1 MRDTS
6 KVHASYNIAR
16 MISRRAV
23 LLGAGA
29 VVLGARA
36 SAQTTKK
43 TLRIVVPFPAGG
55 GTDVLARVVAEKLK
69 DNYAPA
75 VIVENKVGA
84 SGRTGVEAVKNADPD
99 GTTLL
104 FTPDFL
110 MTVYPHSFRKL
121 SYDPLADFVPIALIA
136 RSGLALAA
144 GPALPPEVKTV
155 REYVEWAREH
165 PKQAFYATTAAGGT
179 PHFVGVMLA
188 RDAGIALSPVH
199 YKGGAPALQDLMGGQ
214 IPVSINPVSELLP
227 QLQGGKIRVLAVT
240 SGERSKF
247 LPDVPT
253 MTESGFPE
261 IVLAPWLGFFAP
273 ARTPP
278 DVVKRL
284 ANGIADA
291 TAFGDTQRSFIK
303 MGMDAVAMTQVG
315 FAGVLKSDLE
325 RWGPIVKAS
334 GFTAED

>member
-1 MRDTS
+1 MQRRPRGAE
-6 KVHASYNIAR
+6 V
-16 MISRRAV
+16 ISRRDLLLAAAAAAV
-23 LLGAGA
+23 SS
-29 VVLGARA
+29 RA
-36 SAQTTKK
+36 WPQTTKK
-43 TLRIVVPFPAGG
+43 TLRIIVPFPAGG
-55 GTDVLARVVAEKLK
+55 GTDVLARIVAEKLK

-110 MTVYPHSFRKL
+110 MTVYPHSFKKL
-121 SYDPLADFVPIALIA
+121 SYDPLTDFIPIQLIA

-144 GPALPPEVKTV
+144 GPALPSEVKTV
-155 REYVEWAREH
+155 RQYVDWVRANPARSH
-165 PKQAFYATTAAGGT
+165 YATTAAGGT

-188 RDAGIALSPVH
+188 RDAKLQLSPVH

-214 IPVSINPVSELLP
+214 IPVSVNPISELLP
-227 QLQGGKIRVLAVT
+227 QLAGGKVRVLAVT
-240 SGERSKF
+240 APQRSKF

-253 MTESGFPE
+253 MAESGFPD
-261 IVLAPWLGFFAP
+261 IVINPWLGFFAP
-273 ARTPP
+273 ARTPA

-291 TAFGDTQRSFIK
+291 CAFGDSQRSFIK
-303 MGMDAVAMTQVG
+303 MGMEPVAMTPVG
-315 FAGVLKSDLE
+315 FRAVLQQDLE

-334 GFTAED
+334 GFSAED

>member
-1 MRDTS
+1 
-6 KVHASYNIAR
+6 V
-16 MISRRAV
+16 ISRRDV
-23 LLGAGA
+23 LLA
-29 VVLGARA
+29 LGGRSWAE
-36 SAQTTKK
+36 TTSK
-43 TLRIVVPFPAGG
+43 TVRIIVPFPAGG
-55 GTDVLARVVAEKLK
+55 GTDVLARIVADKLRG
-69 DNYAPA
+69 NYAPA
-75 VIVENKVGA
+75 AIVENRVGA
-84 SGRTGVEAVKNADPD
+84 SGRTGVEAVKNAEPD

-110 MTVYPHSFRKL
+110 MTVYPHSFKKL
-121 SYDPLADFVPIALIA
+121 SYDPLKDFVPVALVA

-144 GPALPPEVKTV
+144 GPALPLEIKTV
-155 REYVEWAREH
+155 RDYVGWAKTN
-165 PKQAFYATTAAGGT
+165 PKNAFYATTSAGGT

-188 RDAGIALSPVH
+188 RDSGVALSPVH

-227 QLQGGKIRVLAVT
+227 QLQGGKIRALAVT

-253 MTESGFPE
+253 MKESGFPE

-273 ARTPP
+273 AKTPP

-291 TAFGDTQRSFIK
+291 TAFGDTQRSFLK

>member
-1 MRDTS
+1 M
-6 KVHASYNIAR
+6 
-16 MISRRAV
+16 
-23 LLGAGA
+23 LLGATLA
-29 VVLGARA
+29 L
-36 SAQTTKK
+36 SAKAWGQTTTSKQV
-43 TLRIVVPFPAGG
+43 RIIVPFPAGG
-55 GTDVLARVVAEKLK
+55 GTDVLARIVAEKLRG
-69 DNYAPA
+69 NYAPA
-75 VIVENKVGA
+75 AIVENRVGA
-84 SGRTGVEAVKNADPD
+84 SGRTGVEAVKNAEPD

-110 MTVYPHSFRKL
+110 MTVYPHSFKRL
-121 SYDPLADFVPIALIA
+121 SYDPLKDFTPIALVA

-144 GPALPPEVKTV
+144 GPALPAEVKTV
-155 REYVEWAREH
+155 RDYVAWAKGD
-165 PKQAFYATTAAGGT
+165 PKRAFYATTSAGGT

-188 RDAGIALSPVH
+188 RDSGAALSPVH

-253 MTESGFPE
+253 MKESGFPE

-303 MGMDAVAMTQVG
+303 MGMDPVAMTPVG
-315 FAGVLKSDLE
+315 FASVVKADLE
-325 RWGPIVKAS
+325 RWAPIVKAS

>member
-1 MRDTS
+1 MT
-6 KVHASYNIAR
+6 
-16 MISRRAV
+16 SRRQV
-23 LLGAGA
+23 LLAGA
-29 VVLGARA
+29 AIALSAKGW
-36 SAQTTKK
+36 AQTTQK
-43 TLRIVVPFPAGG
+43 TVRIIVPFPAGG
-55 GTDVLARVVAEKLK
+55 GTDVLARIVADKLRG
-69 DNYAPA
+69 NYAPA
-75 VIVENKVGA
+75 AIVENRVGA
-84 SGRTGVEAVKNADPD
+84 SGRTGVEAVKHADPD

-110 MTVYPHSFRKL
+110 MTVYPHSFKKL
-121 SYDPLADFVPIALIA
+121 SYDPLKDFIPVAMVA

-144 GPALPPEVKTV
+144 GPALHEGGKTV
-155 REYVEWAREH
+155 RDYVAWTKGD
-165 PKQAFYATTAAGGT
+165 PKRAFYATTSAGGT

-188 RDAGIALSPVH
+188 RDSGAALSPVH

-214 IPVSINPVSELLP
+214 VPVSINPVSELLP
-227 QLQGGKIRVLAVT
+227 QLQGGKIRALAVT
-240 SGERSKF
+240 SEQRSKF

-253 MTESGFPE
+253 MKESGFPE

-273 ARTPP
+273 AKTPP

-291 TAFGDTQRSFIK
+291 TAFGDTQRSFLK